1 MLKIAGAVMIVA
13 SSSALGFSQ
22 AVRLKRRA
30 EELGRLVSAM
40 AHLENEISYG
50 KGDIKSIV
58 SSIGSLQ
65 KLSLFIR
72 AAENMKTA
80 GTKDAFLMALET
92 DSEYLLGTDKKI
104 IAGLA
109 QNLGMTDTQTQVKSI
124 RHTKGLLEVQRS
136 EAEEEY
142 MRSGRLFKS
151 TGVLA
156 GLGAVILL
164 F

>member
-1 MLKIAGAVMIVA
+1 MLKVAGAIMIVA
-13 SSSALGFSQ
+13 SSSAVGFLE
-22 AVRLKRRA
+22 AVRLKRRT
-30 EELGRLVSAM
+30 EELDRLVSAM

-58 SSIGSLQ
+58 SGIGSL
-65 KLSLFIR
+65 LDISLFIK
-72 AAENMKTA
+72 AGENMKTA
-80 GTKDAFLMALET
+80 STKEAFLAALET
-92 DSEYLLGTDKKI
+92 DGGYLLGTDKKV
-104 IAGLA
+104 IAGFA
-109 QNLGMTDTQTQVKSI
+109 ENLGMTDTKAQVKSI

-136 EAEEEY
+136 EAAKEY
-142 MRSGRLFKS
+142 MRSGKLFKS